1 MQICQICNIRVP
13 IFSFLPINWGWGII
27 SAIHFPRSQ
36 HPNHPFLYPPRLNQG
51 LVILSLF
58 FVSIFFP
65 TTPSPCIN
73 GYTGYVEFSLSILLL
88 VRLGQNEH
96 PKSLLFSKT
105 SDHVSELTCNKI
117 TVYPRELYIA
127 KAAENCGFSLVVPI
141 ISRTPTKDISP
152 PYVKSGTTLWHKKRA
167 FDFSKTLFKTI
178 LFI

>member
-1 MQICQICNIRVP
+1 M
-13 IFSFLPINWGWGII
+13 
-27 SAIHFPRSQ
+27 HFPRSQ

-141 ISRTPTKDISP
+141 ISRTPTMDISP
-152 PYVKSGTTLWHKKRA
+152 
-167 FDFSKTLFKTI
+167 FKTL
-178 LFI
+178 

>member
-1 MQICQICNIRVP
+1 M
-13 IFSFLPINWGWGII
+13 
-27 SAIHFPRSQ
+27 HFPRSQ

-141 ISRTPTKDISP
+141 ISRTPVYSTLMSTSGVNPDRRIRFRAISSIRTGSPMSRMKISP
-152 PYVKSGTTLWHKKRA
+152 PFA
-167 FDFSKTLFKTI
+167 
-178 LFI
+178 

>member
-1 MQICQICNIRVP
+1 M
-13 IFSFLPINWGWGII
+13 
-27 SAIHFPRSQ
+27 HFPRSQ

-141 ISRTPTKDISP
+141 ISRTPVYSIFISTSGSCPERRIRFLAKLSIFTGDPMSRTKISP
-152 PYVKSGTTLWHKKRA
+152 PSAFVPAESTRLTASGMVMK
-167 FDFSKTLFKTI
+167 
-178 LFI
+178 

>member
-1 MQICQICNIRVP
+1 M
-13 IFSFLPINWGWGII
+13 
-27 SAIHFPRSQ
+27 HFPRSQ
-36 HPNHPFLYPPRLNQG
+36 HPNHPFLYPPPIKSG
-51 LVILSLF
+51 ACYSLF

-141 ISRTPTKDISP
+141 ISRTP
-152 PYVKSGTTLWHKKRA
+152 VL
-167 FDFSKTLFKTI
+167 L
-178 LFI
+178 LLQ